1 MNIKKQRHG
10 NQWLYNHKNITLISD
25 VELPVQDGKDM
36 VGPLNPHRVS
46 IAYDFPAQDSP
57 VRISAQKGVFSH
69 VTVGDLDIKGYSV
82 EDYIRAAADRLFR
95 NID

>member
-1 MNIKKQRHG
+1 MDIKKHRNG
-10 NQWLYNHKNITLISD
+10 NQWYYTYKNITLISD
-25 VELPVQDGKDM
+25 IELPVQDGRDM
-36 VGPLNPHRVS
+36 VGALNPHRVS
-46 IAYDFPAQDSP
+46 IAFDFPPQDGM
-57 VRISAQKGVFSH
+57 VKISAQKGVFSH